1 MSSAFRF
8 APDRPTD
15 AIVVPPLTRQVE
27 RFRVQVISGPDTGSG
42 KVSESDEFSIGLAPG
57 NQLVLTDRTVSRHH
71 CSIRAT
77 NEGFLLQDLGSR
89 NGTTLGGYRI
99 SSAYLTANCQIG
111 IGQTTLEFLALPEPI
126 VEPLAERGRHG
137 RLLGESAAIR
147 HIFALLPR
155 IVASDSTILLE
166 GETGTGKGLLAELIH
181 ERSPRANG
189 PLVVIDCG
197 SIPQSL
203 IEAELFGY
211 LKGAFTGAQSA
222 RPGAFEGAA
231 GGTVFLDEVGEL
243 PLDMQPKLL
252 RALEE
257 RVVRRI
263 GSLEPVRLD
272 VRIIAATN
280 RDLRYEVNRGTF
292 RADLFFRLNT
302 LRIRLPSLRERR
314 EDIPLLVHHFYQQ
327 FSRDG
332 DPPLSAEMLTH
343 FMNQSWPGNVRELRS
358 AVERAVL
365 MGDPTIWFDARL
377 SGEEA
382 IELGSQLGPGLGS
395 ELEAASFR
403 EAKEK
408 AIARWERGYLEALI
422 RKNEGNLSKA
432 ARSARMDRNYLREL
446 IRRHG
451 INSADQ

>member
-15 AIVVPPLTRQVE
+15 AIVVQPLQRQVG
-27 RFRVQVISGPDTGSG
+27 RFRLHVISGPDTGIE
-42 KVSESDEFSIGLAPG
+42 KVSEDAEFYVGLAPG
-57 NQLVLTDRTVSRHH
+57 NQLILSDKAVSRHH
-71 CSIRAT
+71 CSITAT
-77 NEGFLLQDLGSR
+77 AEGFLLRDLGSR

-99 SSAYLTANCQIG
+99 SAAYLNPNCHIG
-111 IGQTTLEFLALPEPI
+111 VGQSTLEFVMLKDPI
-126 VEPLAERGRHG
+126 VEPLAERGRQG
-137 RLLGESAAIR
+137 RLLGESAAVR

-155 IVASDSTILLE
+155 IASSDSTILLE

-189 PLVVIDCG
+189 PFIVIDCG
-197 SIPQSL
+197 SIPPSL

-211 LKGAFTGAQSA
+211 VKGAFTGAHSSRA
-222 RPGAFEGAA
+222 GAFEGAA
-231 GGTVFLDEVGEL
+231 GGTIFLDEIGEL

-257 RVVRRI
+257 RVIRRI

-292 RADLFFRLNT
+292 RADLFYRLNT
-302 LRIRLPSLRERR
+302 VRIRLPSLRERR

-327 FSRDG
+327 FARDG
-332 DPPLSAEMLTH
+332 DPPLPAQMLSY
-343 FMNQSWPGNVRELRS
+343 FINQSWPGNVRELRS

-365 MGDPTIWFDARL
+365 MGDPSTWFDMHK
-377 SGEEA
+377 SVEESSA
-382 IELGSQLGPGLGS
+382 LGPPS
-395 ELEAASFR
+395 VPESVEDPNTPSFR
-403 EAKEK
+403 AAKEK
-408 AIARWERGYLEALI
+408 AIACWERGYIEALVK
-422 RKNEGNLSKA
+422 KNEGNLSKA
-432 ARSARMDRNYLREL
+432 ARAARMDRNYLREL

-451 INSADQ
+451 INAAEQ